1 MFKYFFSI
9 LCLDA
14 SAWRD
19 QEVDD
24 EIDFLTWL
32 QSVEEGKRVHVESK
46 VNLNR
51 QRERL
56 SRAREAEV
64 RRLYENCKENAY
76 DYNSQWKTSAGGVR
90 YGHSTFSVAEEEP
103 YKYKPE
109 VLDILSLNLITT
121 DVLKPFNTSALKHIA
136 TLNDV
141 CMFVIEKT
149 IFKIVRYK
157 YRVLVV

>member
-1 MFKYFFSI
+1 MNKLQVCNLFKSLFSI

-64 RRLYENCKENAY
+64 RRLYENCKDNAY
-76 DYNSQWKTSAGGVR
+76 DYHSQWKTSAGGVR

-121 DVLKPFNTSALKHIA
+121 NVFKHFNTFALKYNA
-136 TLNDV
+136 FFERRLY
-141 CMFVIEKT
+141 
-149 IFKIVRYK
+149 VRN
-157 YRVLVV
+157 

>member
-1 MFKYFFSI
+1 MFKLLFSI

-76 DYNSQWKTSAGGVR
+76 DYHSQWKTSAGGVR

-121 DVLKPFNTSALKHIA
+121 DVLKPFNTFALKHIA

-149 IFKIVRYK
+149 IFKIVR
-157 YRVLVV
+157 